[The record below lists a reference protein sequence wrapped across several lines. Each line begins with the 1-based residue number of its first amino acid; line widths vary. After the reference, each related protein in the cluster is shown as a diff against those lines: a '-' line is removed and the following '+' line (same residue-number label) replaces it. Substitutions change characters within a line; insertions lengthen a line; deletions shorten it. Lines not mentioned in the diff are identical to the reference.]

1 METVKEKTPRF
12 NYTPYAWEGK
22 KYNPDLGI
30 ADIAKEIRV
39 ACKKTAP
46 ECKFS
51 IRIQRYAGGQSMHL
65 ALMSAP
71 FEVFKK
77 VDDEV
82 AELNKRYRTKEEAKE
97 MWQYTIDKGHYQV
110 NQYHF
115 KDNYIMTEKAR
126 KVMEFLIEITNS
138 YNFDDSDAQIDYFHN
153 NFYSDFSI
161 GSWDKPFAK
170 TEQKGGEL
178 NVEM

>member
-22 KYNPDLGI
+22 KYNPSLGI

-39 ACKKTAP
+39 ACKKMTP

-51 IRIQRYAGGQSMHL
+51 IRVQKYAGGQSMSIT
-65 ALMSAP
+65 LMSAP

-77 VDDEV
+77 VDDEI
-82 AELNKRYRTKEEAKE
+82 ADLNKKYCTKDEAKE
-97 MWQYTIDKGHYQV
+97 LWQGIIDKGHHQV
-110 NQYHF
+110 NQYYY
-115 KDNYIMTEKAR
+115 KEDYIMTEEAK
-126 KVMEFLIEITNS
+126 KVMEFLIKLTNS
-138 YNFDDSDAQIDYFHN
+138 YNFDDSDSQIDYFHN

-161 GSWDKPFAK
+161 GSWDKPFVK
-170 TEQKGGEL
+170 TEKKGGK
-178 NVEM
+178 